1 MLTSNSSTEFNLIN
15 NYIFNNKEYIKS
27 NRLRY
32 NDYFVHYQHD
42 QGIEDHFSAYIKDKT
57 PASSLRYGDLTG
69 YGDLTENWLQ
79 LKPSQKESI
88 LNQVQS
94 LASHTLSNYN
104 RASCSSFSGQNSSAS
119 RQHKPVL
126 DNSIIIKQYGSGT
139 KNLQDVLKCTVSLI
153 TKPTANYQD
162 AIRLLNNLTDAG
174 IKPNVITYTAVIS
187 ACKKGGKAEEAL
199 EIFNKMLDAAIT
211 PNVITYSAV
220 ISACEK
226 GGKAEE
232 ALEIFN
238 KMLDAGIKP
247 DVITYNAVISAC
259 EKGGKAEEAL
269 EIFNKML
276 DAGITPDV
284 ITYSAVISAYEKGG
298 KAEEALEIFNK
309 MPDAGITP
317 DVITYTAVI
326 SACAKGGKAEKAL
339 EIFNK
344 MPDAAIKPNV
354 ITYSAVISA
363 CEKGGKA
370 EEALE
375 IFNKM
380 PDAGIKPD
388 VITYTAVIS
397 ACEKGGKAEEAL
409 EIFNKMPDAGITPNV
424 ITYNAV
430 ISACEKG
437 GKPEK
442 ALEIFAKMYIEG
454 LIQEL
459 NNNTLNLHRNSFYT
473 YPMKGGDGMSGIHPS
488 VAKVAIQFF
497 MNQNKIPHITVIT
510 GFNSGRALKDSILE
524 SFKDRVKEL
533 PDNLGRLT
541 IYGELV

>member
-1 MLTSNSSTEFNLIN
+1 MLNVSSNSSTEFNLIN

-57 PASSLRYGDLTG
+57 PASSLR

-126 DNSIIIKQYGSGT
+126 DNSIIIKQYRSGT

-174 IKPNVITYTAVIS
+174 I
-187 ACKKGGKAEEAL
+187 
-199 EIFNKMLDAAIT
+199 T
-211 PNVITYSAV
+211 PN
-220 ISACEK
+220 
-226 GGKAEE
+226 
-232 ALEIFN
+232 
-238 KMLDAGIKP
+238 
-247 DVITYNAVISAC
+247 VITYNAVISAC

-269 EIFNKML
+269 EIFK
-276 DAGITPDV
+276 AIPVGIT
-284 ITYSAVISAYEKGG
+284 
-298 KAEEALEIFNK
+298 L
-309 MPDAGITP
+309 

-326 SACAKGGKAEKAL
+326 SACGKGGKAEKAL

-344 MPDAAIKPNV
+344 M
-354 ITYSAVISA
+354 
-363 CEKGGKA
+363 
-370 EEALE
+370 L
-375 IFNKM
+375 
-380 PDAGIKPD
+380 
-388 VITYTAVIS
+388 
-397 ACEKGGKAEEAL
+397 
-409 EIFNKMPDAGITPNV
+409 DAGITPNV

-437 GKPEK
+437 GKAEE
-442 ALEIFAKMYIEG
+442 ALEIFHKMYSEG
-454 LIQEL
+454 LIRKFSH
-459 NNNTLNLHRNSFYT
+459 NALNLHHNSFYK
-473 YPMKGGDGMSGIHPS
+473 YQKKDRYGMSGIHPS

-497 MNQNKIPHITVIT
+497 MDLNKISNITVIT
-510 GFNSGRALKDSILE
+510 GFNSGSALKDSILE
-524 SFKDRVKEL
+524 SFKDRVEEL
-533 PDNLGRLT
+533 PNNPGRLI
-541 IYGELV
+541 IYR

>member
-1 MLTSNSSTEFNLIN
+1 MLNVSSNCYIEFNLIN
-15 NYIFNNKEYIKS
+15 NYISDNKEYIKS
-27 NRLRY
+27 EIQRY
-32 NDYFVHYQHD
+32 TDYFIKYKND
-42 QGIEDHFSAYIKDKT
+42 QGIECHFSAYIKDTT
-57 PASSLRYGDLTG
+57 PGSSLR

-126 DNSIIIKQYGSGT
+126 DNSIIIKQYRSGT

-174 IKPNVITYTAVIS
+174 I
-187 ACKKGGKAEEAL
+187 
-199 EIFNKMLDAAIT
+199 T
-211 PNVITYSAV
+211 PN
-220 ISACEK
+220 
-226 GGKAEE
+226 
-232 ALEIFN
+232 
-238 KMLDAGIKP
+238 
-247 DVITYNAVISAC
+247 VITYNAVISAC

-269 EIFNKML
+269 EIFK
-276 DAGITPDV
+276 AIPVGIT
-284 ITYSAVISAYEKGG
+284 
-298 KAEEALEIFNK
+298 L
-309 MPDAGITP
+309 

-326 SACAKGGKAEKAL
+326 SACGKGGKAEKAL

-344 MPDAAIKPNV
+344 MLDAGITPNV
-354 ITYSAVISA
+354 ITYNAVISA
-363 CEKGGKA
+363 CGKGGKA
-370 EEALE
+370 EKALE
-375 IFNKM
+375 IFKAI
-380 PDAGIKPD
+380 PVGIPLN
-388 VITYTAVIS
+388 VIIYNAVIS

-437 GKPEK
+437 GKAEK
-442 ALEIFAKMYIEG
+442 ALEIFNKMYSKG
-454 LIQEL
+454 LIRKL
-459 NNNTLNLHRNSFYT
+459 SRNTLNLHYKSFYT
-473 YPMKGGDGMSGIHPS
+473 YPIKGGDGMSGIHPS

-497 MNQNKIPHITVIT
+497 MDRNKRSNITVIT
-510 GFNSGRALKDSILE
+510 GFNSGSALKDSILE

-533 PDNLGRLT
+533 PNNPGRL
-541 IYGELV
+541 IISGELV

>member
-126 DNSIIIKQYGSGT
+126 DNSIIIKQYRSGT

-174 IKPNVITYTAVIS
+174 IPPDVIIYNTVISACEKGGKAEEALEIFKAIPVGIKPDVITYSAVISACEKGGKTEEALEIFNKMPDAGIPPNKITYSAVIS

-199 EIFNKMLDAAIT
+199 EIFNKMLDAGIK
-211 PNVITYSAV
+211 PSVITYSAV

-232 ALEIFN
+232 ALEIF
-238 KMLDAGIKP
+238 
-247 DVITYNAVISAC
+247 
-259 EKGGKAEEAL
+259 KATPV
-269 EIFNKML
+269 
-276 DAGITPDV
+276 GITPDV
-284 ITYSAVISAYEKGG
+284 IIY
-298 KAEEALEIFNK
+298 N
-309 MPDAGITP
+309 
-317 DVITYTAVI
+317 
-326 SACAKGGKAEKAL
+326 
-339 EIFNK
+339 
-344 MPDAAIKPNV
+344 
-354 ITYSAVISA
+354 
-363 CEKGGKA
+363 
-370 EEALE
+370 
-375 IFNKM
+375 
-380 PDAGIKPD
+380 
-388 VITYTAVIS
+388 AVIS

-424 ITYNAV
+424 ITYSAIISACEKGGKTEKALEIFNKIKMLDAAIKPNVITYNAIISACEKGGKAEKALEIFNKMPDAGITPDEITYNAV

-437 GKPEK
+437 GKTEK